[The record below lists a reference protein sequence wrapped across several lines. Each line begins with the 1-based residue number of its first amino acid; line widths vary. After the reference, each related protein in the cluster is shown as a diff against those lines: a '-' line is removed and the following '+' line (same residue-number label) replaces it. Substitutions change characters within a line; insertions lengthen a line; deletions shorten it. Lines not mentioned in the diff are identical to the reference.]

1 MDTVKRGL
9 DDEHSHLDSE
19 LKCHTVN
26 SDFSCDKSAR
36 RHGQAIYTIR

>member
-26 SDFSCDKSAR
+26 SHHVISLSEDMAR
-36 RHGQAIYTIR
+36 QFTNR